1 MVPLKKNPEESQ
13 LEVNSMLCCKIVLC
27 FFYCLK
33 CKCLS
38 RAISRQECNNVS
50 CDFCDWC
57 VQFSVLCNESN
68 ITLGFS
74 VNSLN
79 LYLHNS
85 WNCITQTWLKKKNP
99 VREFLQCLVILW
111 IFSSWHFVAFASCT
125 VLMSLWICFVSF
137 HP

>member
-1 MVPLKKNPEESQ
+1 MVVLHKES
-13 LEVNSMLCCKIVLC
+13 EANSVLCCKSDV
-27 FFYCLK
+27 FFFFNCLK

-57 VQFSVLCNESN
+57 VQSSVLCNESN

-85 WNCITQTWLKKKNP
+85 WNCITQTCLKKKNP
-99 VREFLQCLVILW
+99 VREFLQCLVILC
-111 IFSSWHFVAFASCT
+111 IFTSWHFVAFASCT
-125 VLMSLWICFVSF
+125 VLMSHWICFVSF